1 MNSFSARAVRSAAFV
16 LLAVAPLG
24 GGAWA
29 QNESSREPGR
39 FESFKNDVGGAFGR
53 IFGGSERV
61 GDHQREARGGG
72 GEPSTV
78 VAQMSASELTMRLDR
93 MENQIRQLTGMVEQ
107 LQFRN
112 QQLEQQVRRGQEDAD
127 YRFQELGGRGGG
139 AARPQRPPPAAQ
151 PLPQQSPAGPPAG
164 PGRRSD
170 VFDPNEAP
178 NAPGAPQ
185 VLGALPPGRPSAP
198 VASPQIVE
206 EEPQV
211 GAPGGRQSGAP
222 LDLSTLSD
230 NAANDPDLDPP
241 RAPPSVIA
249 AAPSAEPRM
258 IPGALP
264 PPPPRNPNA
273 TGGQPQIAMAPSQT
287 PRDELA
293 LGQGFVQRKEYA
305 AAEESLRAFL
315 KKYPNDKLVSD
326 AYYWLGESLYQRQ
339 RYRDAAESFLNIS
352 TKFESSG
359 KAPDALLRLGQSL
372 AALGEREAACA
383 TLGEVGR
390 KYPRAAAGVKQS
402 VEREQKRAKC

>member
-1 MNSFSARAVRSAAFV
+1 MSLLSGRTVRSAVFV
-16 LLAVAPLG
+16 LLAAVPLAAG
-24 GGAWA
+24 GSARA
-29 QNESSREPGR
+29 QNEGTQEPGR

-53 IFGGSERV
+53 IFGGSDRL
-61 GDHQREARGGG
+61 GDGQRNGRGGG
-72 GEPSTV
+72 EAPSTV

-139 AARPQRPPPAAQ
+139 GAARAPRQSPSSAQPPSVPPPGQ
-151 PLPQQSPAGPPAG
+151 
-164 PGRRSD
+164 GRRSD
-170 VFDPNEAP
+170 VYDPNENP
-178 NAPGAPQ
+178 GAPGAPQ
-185 VLGALPPGRPSAP
+185 VLGALPHGRPSAP
-198 VASPQIVE
+198 LASPPIID
-206 EEPQV
+206 EEPQGGV
-211 GAPGGRQSGAP
+211 PGGRPSGAP

-230 NAANDPDLDPP
+230 NAANDPDLDP
-241 RAPPSVIA
+241 RGGPPSVIA
-249 AAPSAEPRM
+249 AAPGAEPRM

-273 TGGQPQIAMAPSQT
+273 TGAQPQIAMAPSHT

-293 LGQGFVQRKEYA
+293 LGQGLVQRKDYA
-305 AAEESLRAFL
+305 AAEDSLRAFL

-326 AYYWLGESLYQRQ
+326 AHYWLGESLYQRQ

-359 KAPDALLRLGQSL
+359 RAPDALVRLGQSL

-390 KYPRAAAGVKQS
+390 KYPRASSGVKQS

>member
-1 MNSFSARAVRSAAFV
+1 MTLLSARAVRSAAVV
-16 LLAVAPLG
+16 LLAAAPLTIG
-24 GGAWA
+24 GPASA
-29 QNESSREPGR
+29 QNDGAQEPGR

-53 IFGGSERV
+53 IFGGSDRM
-61 GDHQREARGGG
+61 GDGPRDGRGGG
-72 GEPSTV
+72 GAPSTV
-78 VAQMSASELTMRLDR
+78 MAQMSASELTMRLDR

-139 AARPQRPPPAAQ
+139 AARPQRPPAAQ
-151 PLPQQSPAGPPAG
+151 PVPQQQPSGPG

-170 VFDPNEAP
+170 VYDPNENP
-178 NAPGAPQ
+178 GAPGAPQ

-198 VASPQIVE
+198 LASPPIIE
-206 EEPQV
+206 EERDV

-222 LDLSTLSD
+222 LDISTLSD
-230 NAANDPDLDPP
+230 NAASDPDLDPR
-241 RAPPSVIA
+241 RAPPSVVA
-249 AAPSAEPRM
+249 AAPGGEPRM

-273 TGGQPQIAMAPSQT
+273 TGAQQQIAMAPTQT

-305 AAEESLRAFL
+305 AAEDSLRAFL
-315 KKYPNDKLVSD
+315 KKYPNDKLVAD
-326 AYYWLGESLYQRQ
+326 AHYWLGESLYQRQ

-352 TKFESSG
+352 TKYESSG

-390 KYPRAAAGVKQS
+390 KYPRASSGVKQS